1 MDASSATRTVS
12 VTRMNAGDHACLG
25 FDDDEDRWELRAA
38 YTDIGLS
45 RGEQVML
52 FTDPATT
59 PAIAAEQLR
68 AAGFPFEEAFHDGQL
83 VVVNEVPGYDPD
95 SGFDPAE
102 RARTWVELT
111 EQARHKG
118 FSGLRVVGDMG
129 WAAEPGVDHDLLVAY
144 ETGLSPLFA
153 EIGFTAVCEY
163 DRRRFGDDLLRRIRR
178 AHPKKVL
185 HRLGA
190 LEVVRTG
197 GELRIAGDADLCT
210 REEFTTALTHALT
223 GSARPITGHARPTAL
238 DLSELCFIDVHSAAL
253 LVRLARGLP
262 RDQRITV
269 RVRRAQ
275 SKVIRLCGAAEVPQ
289 LVLAEG

>member
-59 PAIAAEQLR
+59 PAVAAEQLR
-68 AAGFPFEEAFHDGQL
+68 IRGFPVEAALCEGQL
-83 VVVNEVPGYDPD
+83 AVVNEVPGYDPD
-95 SGFDPAE
+95 SGFDPVE

-118 FSGLRVVGDMG
+118 FSGLRVVGDMA
-129 WAAEPGVDHDLLVAY
+129 WAAEPGVDHDLLVSY
-144 ETGLSPLFA
+144 ETDLSPLFA
-153 EIGFTAVCEY
+153 EIGFTAICEY
-163 DRRRFGDDLLRRIRR
+163 DRRKFDDALLDRIRR

-190 LEVVRTG
+190 LEVTRTG

-210 REEFTTALTHALT
+210 REEFATALTHALT
-223 GSARPITGHARPTAL
+223 GPGRPGAL

-269 RVRRAQ
+269 RVRPAQ
-275 SKVIRLCGAAEVPQ
+275 SKVIRLCRAAEVPQ